1 MSRESTPMAV
11 PSAKSD
17 TPQKPT
23 NALLRDRLL
32 RGLAGVCLWSVILF
46 VAAGRV
52 NWKRG
57 WVYIALHVSTIVIG
71 EIVVSLKNPA
81 ILHERA
87 LRHANTKTF
96 DKVIVP
102 LIVVT
107 FFLFPLVAG
116 LDAVRFAWSHVG
128 WRAFFAA
135 LPLYLMGYLLVPWTM
150 IVNPHLERTVR
161 IQEERGHQVVRSGP
175 YSVVRHPMY
184 AGVILQSLAAPL
196 LLGSLWSY
204 LPVAA
209 TICLFVVRTALEDRT
224 LRAELPGY
232 ADYAMSTRYRLLPGI
247 W

>member
-1 MSRESTPMAV
+1 MSVGSTTEAV
-11 PSAKSD
+11 PPPSLGA
-17 TPQKPT
+17 PQKPT

-32 RGLAGVCLWSVILF
+32 RGLAGVFLWGVILF
-46 VAAGRV
+46 LAAGRV
-52 NWKRG
+52 NWKRA
-57 WVYIALHVSTIVIG
+57 WVYVALYVSGLVIG
-71 EIVVSLKNPA
+71 EIVVSIKNPE
-81 ILHERA
+81 ILQERA
-87 LRHANTKTF
+87 QRHANTKTF

-128 WRAFFAA
+128 WVAFFAG
-135 LPLYLMGYLLVPWTM
+135 LPLFLMGWLLVYWTM

-161 IQEERGHQVVRSGP
+161 IQEERGHRVVKSGP
-175 YSVVRHPMY
+175 YAVVRHPMY

-196 LLGSLWSY
+196 LLGSIWSY
-204 LPVAA
+204 LPVGA

-224 LRAELPGY
+224 LRNELPGY